1 MWVSKVSQIIGSST
15 TSFEDAA
22 NAVVERAQRTLQG
35 ISGVEVLE
43 KSAKIVDGEIVEF
56 RVRLK
61 LVFDLAPHTDQHW

>member
-1 MWVSKVSQIIGSST
+1 MWVSKISQIIGSST

-22 NAVVERAQRTLQG
+22 NAVVERAQRTLKG
-35 ISGVEVLE
+35 ISGVEVLD
-43 KSAKIVDGEIVEF
+43 KSIKVEDGEIVEY